1 VSSKQAA
8 VTAVQAS
15 IKEAKIADEQEQVR
29 TRPYWEA
36 KRELAALVEFNKQL
50 AAKIELTKLDLQ
62 IPPQSLVEITDIA
75 QPGNV
80 PVKPNKPLNIV
91 LGALAGVILGSV
103 AGLLAATLVH
113 RRVRLQPKPAIQ
125 T

>member
-1 VSSKQAA
+1 
-8 VTAVQAS
+8 VQAS
-15 IKEAKIADEQEQVR
+15 IKEAKIADEQEQVC

-50 AAKIELTKLDLQ
+50 AAKIEMTKLDMQ
-62 IPPQSLVEITDIA
+62 IPAQSLVVITDYA

-103 AGLLAATLVH
+103 AGLIASTLVH
-113 RRVRLQPKPAIQ
+113 RLSRRQPKPAIQ
-125 T
+125 S